1 MGAFFICDAMQKV
14 SYKKPWLNIDDQLSK
29 LESRNL
35 LVSNKESAKR
45 FLRYFNYYR
54 FAGYALKFQEWD
66 NVWIPSRF
74 DSLRYL
80 HIWVSQ

>member
-35 LVSNKESAKR
+35 LVSNKEAAKR
-45 FLRYFNYYR
+45 FL
-54 FAGYALKFQEWD
+54 
-66 NVWIPSRF
+66 WIPSRF